1 MNADWTVEAGEA
13 GEAVE
18 AVEAVEADRREAVE
32 AVEAGEADRREE
44 GEAGEAAG
52 PNMATTTASAPLGR
66 MFATLTGLI
75 FFQPRQTMIR

>member
-1 MNADWTVEAGEA
+1 MEEGEA
-13 GEAVE
+13 D
-18 AVEAVEADRREAVE
+18 EADRREADE
-32 AVEAGEADRREE
+32 AVEAGEAD
-44 GEAGEAAG
+44 EAAG

>member
-1 MNADWTVEAGEA
+1 MEEGEA
-13 GEAVE
+13 D
-18 AVEAVEADRREAVE
+18 EADRREADE
-32 AVEAGEADRREE
+32 AVDAGEAD
-44 GEAGEAAG
+44 EAAG